1 MSINRKFN
9 YKKVR
14 FYILIILLFSFF
26 GQFLFF
32 NITNTLSALLVAFV
46 SYLTFSIIFR
56 SNVFPKALFASFV
69 VMSFNISILSGPLI
83 FQTLFLNPIINNLQV
98 PLRVFFFSS
107 LFQISLLIALLLYIN
122 SKFLFLSSKKIN
134 SSLRKIGV
142 MKVPSK
148 LQLWVMGGIGLT
160 VTFYYAALNAM
171 GGVEYGDVGNKF
183 LFGLKFLTYAPFL
196 ILFRNQ
202 MSEKKYKLKRMDFI
216 LLSIYFIILL
226 IGAIALNSRGTFAE
240 AILIIVVLTVLFILV
255 KQISIHKIK
264 KRLIIIILLM
274 GFLQP
279 VLSDLAIAMVLARA
293 DRGKVSPTELL
304 VKTIEIYQNKKE
316 IKDRKEKD
324 RLDKVFLSNYD
335 YNEYYI
341 DNTFLSRFLNIK
353 FFDNM
358 FALDSTISGKN
369 SKQILDITN
378 QKILATLPT
387 PILKIFGININ
398 KDDLRFSMGD
408 YMLYLDGK
416 TFLGGFKV
424 GSTVAHVF
432 AIFGW
437 FSYIIVVIVFLIL
450 FTLIESLT
458 TKKDGVIMV
467 SPILMLMVLP
477 LYYLASGD
485 SFVNIISFIL
495 RTLPQNIFIYLMI
508 FYIVYFITKIFKR
521 LIK

>member
-1 MSINRKFN
+1 MLINKRHNLKKIRK
-9 YKKVR
+9 
-14 FYILIILLFSFF
+14 YILLVLIFCVIAQS
-26 GQFLFF
+26 LFF
-32 NITNTLSALLVAFV
+32 DTVNTLSAILIAFT
-46 SYLTFSIIFR
+46 SYLVILFVFR
-56 SNVFPKALFASFV
+56 SNIFPKAMFASFV
-69 VMSFNISILSGPLI
+69 VLSFNISILSGPLI
-83 FQTLFLNPIINNLQV
+83 FQTILFTSVINNLQV
-98 PLRVFFFSS
+98 PLVTFFLSS
-107 LFQISLLIALLLYIN
+107 LFQISILVALLIYVRTKLLTIA
-122 SKFLFLSSKKIN
+122 SKKLN
-134 SSLRKIGV
+134 FYLKKLGV
-142 MKVPSK
+142 MLVPSK
-148 LQLWVMGGIGLT
+148 LQLWIMGIIGLS
-160 VTFYYAALNAM
+160 VTFYYATLSAT

-216 LLSIYFIILL
+216 LLSIYFTILL
-226 IGAIALNSRGTFAE
+226 IGAIGLNSRGTFAE

-255 KQISIHKIK
+255 KQIRIQEIK

-279 VLSDLAIAMVLARA
+279 ILSDLAIAMVLARA

-304 VKTIEIYQNKKE
+304 VKTIEIYQNKKQIE
-316 IKDRKEKD
+316 DRIKKDRVN
-324 RLDKVFLSNYD
+324 KVILSTNN

-378 QKILATLPT
+378 KKILATFPT
-387 PILKIFGININ
+387 PILKIFDINIH
-398 KDDLRFSMGD
+398 KDDLSFSMGD
-408 YMLYLDGK
+408 YMLYLEAK
-416 TFLGGFKV
+416 TYLGGFKV
-424 GSTVAHVF
+424 GSTSAHIF

-437 FSYIIVVIVFLIL
+437 FSYIIVIIVFFIL

-467 SPILMLMVLP
+467 SPILMLMILP

-485 SFVNIISFIL
+485 SFVNIISFML

-521 LIK
+521 FLK